1 MLSLI
6 QTGLIS
12 VAHAEVGATAG
23 QPSLLETFG
32 PLVILIVIFYFLLIR
47 PQMKRAKEH
56 KNMVG
61 GLSKGDEVITNGG
74 IAGKIRD
81 VGENMILVEIADGVK
96 VKVQKS
102 AVGNTLPKGSLDS
115 L

>member
-1 MLSLI
+1 MLASLT
-6 QTGLIS
+6 TGLIS
-12 VAHAEVGATAG
+12 VAHAEVGAPP
-23 QPSLLETFG
+23 QPDPIMQML
-32 PLVILIVIFYFLLIR
+32 PLIVLIIIFYFLLIR

-56 KNMVG
+56 KQMVG
-61 GLSKGDEVITNGG
+61 GLAKGDEVVTSGG
-74 IAGKIRD
+74 IAGKIRE
-81 VGENMILVEIADGVK
+81 VGESMILVEIADGVK